1 MKREPMNFGQLLE
14 QLQSLTAEQLA
25 QPVILLQ
32 EGPHINVHEFVAF
45 DEDQINP
52 SGDGIEPVSAYDNDP
67 YFDMSDEPVV
77 LKKGTP
83 VLINSD

>member
-1 MKREPMNFGQLLE
+1 MKQDPMKFGQLLE
-14 QLQSLTAEQLA
+14 QLQSLTTEQLA
-25 QPVILLQ
+25 QPVILLR

-52 SGDGIEPVSAYDNDP
+52 SGDGIEPASAYADDP
-67 YFDMSDEPVV
+67 DYDVSDEPVV
-77 LKKGTP
+77 IKKGTP